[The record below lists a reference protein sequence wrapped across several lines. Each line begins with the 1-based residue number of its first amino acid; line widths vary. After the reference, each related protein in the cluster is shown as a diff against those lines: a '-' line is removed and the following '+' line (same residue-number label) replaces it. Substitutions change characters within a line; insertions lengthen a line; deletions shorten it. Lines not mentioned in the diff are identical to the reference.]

1 MIKNKLTMIGLFGL
15 ATMILLIGLSLAVDT
30 DQQRGLVT
38 RVDGSAKKQKL
49 AEIEWTNVA
58 TNTEVNGGER
68 VRTFAQSRAE
78 LELARLDKI
87 RLAPKTTIDILKL
100 YEETKD
106 QKRETRMLLQEGDL
120 WANVAEKSENMTFSI
135 NTPIAAASIT
145 GTTLRMS
152 VGADS
157 ASELK
162 VYKGEVIITN
172 APELSSV
179 VPKSIVPYQI
189 EGPHEIPGPREV
201 SMEEWALIVK
211 SMQKVTIDKN
221 GQVSYSGNFNA
232 TDSDENT
239 DWVRWNLEQDKNNK

>member
-1 MIKNKLTMIGLFGL
+1 MFKNKLMMIGLASL
-15 ATMILLIGLSLAVDT
+15 ATTILLIGLSMAVNT

-38 RVDGSAKKQKL
+38 RVEGSAKKQKL
-49 AEIEWTNVA
+49 AEVEWTNVA

-106 QKRETRMLLQEGDL
+106 QKRETQMLLQEGDL

-135 NTPIAAASIT
+135 NTPIAAAAIT

-172 APELSSV
+172 APDLSTV
-179 VPKSIVPYQI
+179 VPQSIVPYQI

-221 GQVSYSGNFNA
+221 GQVSYSGNFAA

-239 DWVRWNLEQDKNNK
+239 DWVRWNLEQDKKNK